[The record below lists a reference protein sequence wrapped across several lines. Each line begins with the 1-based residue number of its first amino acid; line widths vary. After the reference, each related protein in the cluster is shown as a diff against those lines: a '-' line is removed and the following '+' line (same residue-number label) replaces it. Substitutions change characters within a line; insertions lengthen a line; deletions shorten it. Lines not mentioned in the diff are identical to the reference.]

1 MEIHY
6 KLHRL
11 KELADNDQE
20 FLLALAS
27 TFIEEVPEDARV
39 LKLAVEDK
47 NYLQTYQTAHKMKP
61 TVDMFELG
69 VLDDLIESERMWGI
83 DAGLAWKEVADLQVF
98 YIDFGMS
105 NGMKYAEK
113 YAKEHNIDIEY
124 RKIY

>member
-69 VLDDLIESERMWGI
+69 ILDDLIEVQDWGKLEQTEKDITDKLNTVLVAI
-83 DAGLAWKEVADLQVF
+83 DRATNE
-98 YIDFGMS
+98 IIEDF
-105 NGMKYAEK
+105 NL
-113 YAKEHNIDIEY
+113 
-124 RKIY
+124 